1 MTTLPFNDPNG
12 RIFYACQAVL
22 TTKRNTAAES
32 DATDGVFLNGVQSIG
47 INGDMPS
54 QSLLDIGRAQR
65 QFHYYGQQ
73 NFEITIERRIDK
85 DSDFFYFVDPS
96 DYIDYEKSHLLYKN
110 NLHDKGFA
118 DSDGKSLRNY
128 DITILYAP
136 DKYSYVGAGN
146 DFTDEDYEDTNSD
159 GNISSE
165 EKDAQDPDRNKVIS
179 VTYKSCLLSNIEYNI
194 GVDGV
199 TESITL
205 FTKQFRFN
213 KDLSTLSAYG
223 IDGDLPQAGE
233 VLKRQHLDVLK
244 QPVDRKSRLPQ
255 EVISM
260 FELGNAESVYDG
272 DDGTIRPLK
281 ILGINNISL
290 SLSIDYSQIPDI
302 GFWRG
307 SEESKEYEQNLFSY
321 MNLPLQVS
329 CSFTGV
335 ARRALEYGDFVF
347 NGSPDNPAN
356 PTFVRNTDVPFGA
369 SGVMDST
376 TGLSYGGGP
385 YRDGLDPNNPNPARY
400 GSSKPPSDVY
410 NKTDRP
416 IRLVFTTFDPDANEN
431 RYHVIDLGN
440 NNYVTSIANTGGDTG
455 GGNVETTITYQND
468 HSDMVLVKDTQVRD
482 LINAKPF

>member
-1 MTTLPFNDPNG
+1 MSLPFSDPNG

-54 QSLLDIGRAQR
+54 QSLLDIGRTQR

-96 DYIDYEKSHLLYKN
+96 DYTAGAVGYKTSHALYKD

-118 DSDGKSLRNY
+118 DDGGKSLRNY

-136 DKYSYVGAGN
+136 DKFSYIGAEN
-146 DFTDEDYEDTNSD
+146 DATP
-159 GNISSE
+159 SSP
-165 EKDAQDPDRNKVIS
+165 DPDKNKIIS
-179 VTYKSCLLSNIEYNI
+179 VTYKSCLLSNVEYTI

-199 TESITL
+199 TESVTL

-223 IDGDLPQAGE
+223 IDSDLPQAGE
-233 VLKRQHLDVLK
+233 VLKRQHLDILK

-260 FELGNAESVYDG
+260 FEIGDAESVYDG
-272 DDGTIRPLK
+272 DDGAKRPLK
-281 ILGINNISL
+281 IFGINNINL
-290 SLSIDYSQIPDI
+290 SLSIDYSQIPDV

-307 SEESKEYEQNLFSY
+307 SEKDKEYEQNLFSY

-335 ARRALEYGDFVF
+335 ARRALEYGDFIWTDTADDV
-347 NGSPDNPAN
+347 
-356 PTFVRNTDVPFGA
+356 FVRNTDVIFAA
-369 SGVMDST
+369 SGVMDPT

-385 YRDGLDPNNPNPARY
+385 YRDGLDPSNPDPPRY
-400 GSSKPPSDVY
+400 GSPKPPSDVY
-410 NKTDRP
+410 NRTDRP
-416 IRLVFTTFDPDANEN
+416 IRLVFATFDPAANAN
-431 RYHVIDLGN
+431 KYHVIDLGN
-440 NNYVTSIANTGGDTG
+440 NNYVTSIATTGGDTG

-482 LINAKPF
+482 LINEKPF

>member
-22 TTKRNTAAES
+22 TTKRNIAGES
-32 DATDGVFLNGVQSIG
+32 DATDAVYLNGVQSIG

-54 QSLLDIGRAQR
+54 QSLLDIGKIQK

-73 NFEITIERRIDK
+73 NFEITIERKIDK

-96 DYIDYEKSHLLYKN
+96 DYTNYQKSHILYKD

-136 DKYSYVGAGN
+136 DKYRYIGFEN
-146 DFTDEDYEDTNSD
+146 DITPSSSD
-159 GNISSE
+159 SD
-165 EKDAQDPDRNKVIS
+165 KDKIIS
-179 VTYKSCLLSNIEYNI
+179 VTYKGCLLSNIEYNI
-194 GVDGV
+194 GVDGI
-199 TESITL
+199 TESVTL

-223 IDGDLPQAGE
+223 INDDLPQAGE
-233 VLKRQHLDVLK
+233 VLKRHNLDILK

-255 EVISM
+255 EVFSM
-260 FELGNAESVYDG
+260 FEVGNSEGSYLG
-272 DDGTIRPLK
+272 DDGVIRSLK
-281 ILGINNISL
+281 IFGINSINI
-290 SLSIDYSQIPDI
+290 SLSIDYSRIPDV

-307 SEESKEYEQNLFSY
+307 SEKDKEYEQNLFSY

-335 ARRALEYGDFVF
+335 ARRALEYGDFIWTDSADDV
-347 NGSPDNPAN
+347 
-356 PTFVRNTDVPFGA
+356 FVRNVDTTFGA
-369 SGVMDST
+369 SGVMDKG

-385 YRDGLDPNNPNPARY
+385 YRDGLDPSHPSPPRY
-400 GSSKPPSDVY
+400 GSPKPPSDVY

-416 IRLVFTTFDPDANEN
+416 IRLVFATFDPDANAN
-431 RYHVIDLGN
+431 KYHIIDLGN
-440 NNYVTSIANTGGDTG
+440 NNYITSIATTGGDTG

-482 LINAKPF
+482 LINEKPF

>member
-1 MTTLPFNDPNG
+1 MTTLPFGDANN

-22 TTKRNTAAES
+22 TTKRNSAAES

-96 DYIDYEKSHLLYKN
+96 DYTSGAAGYKTSHLLYKN

-118 DSDGKSLRNY
+118 DDTGKSLRNY

-136 DKYSYVGAGN
+136 DKFRYIGSGN
-146 DFTDEDYEDTNSD
+146 DDPASSD
-159 GNISSE
+159 LDGDGDIDS
-165 EKDAQDPDRNKVIS
+165 DDLDPDRDKIIS
-179 VTYKSCLLSNIEYNI
+179 VTYKSCLLSSVEYTI

-199 TESITL
+199 TESVTL

-223 IDGDLPQAGE
+223 IDADLPQTGE
-233 VLKRQHLDVLK
+233 VLKRQHLDILK

-260 FELGNAESVYDG
+260 FEVGNADSVYDG
-272 DDGTIRPLK
+272 DDGTLRPLK
-281 ILGINNISL
+281 IYGLSSISL

-307 SEESKEYEQNLFSY
+307 SEKDKEYEQNLFSY

-335 ARRALEYGDFVF
+335 ARRALEYGDFVWTE
-347 NGSPDNPAN
+347 SDDDV
-356 PTFVRNTDVPFGA
+356 FVRNTDVPFGA
-369 SGVMDST
+369 SGVMDTS

-385 YRDGLDPNNPNPARY
+385 YRDGLDPSHPNPPKY
-400 GSSKPPSDVY
+400 GSPKPPSDVY

-416 IRLVFTTFDPDANEN
+416 IRLVFATFDPAANAN
-431 RYHVIDLGN
+431 KFHVIDLGN
-440 NNYVTSIANTGGDTG
+440 NNYVASIATTGGDTG

-482 LINAKPF
+482 LINEKPF

>member
-1 MTTLPFNDPNG
+1 MSLPFSDPNG

-54 QSLLDIGRAQR
+54 QSLLDIGRTQR

-96 DYIDYEKSHLLYKN
+96 DYTAGAVGYKTSHALYKD

-118 DSDGKSLRNY
+118 DDGGKSLRNY

-136 DKYSYVGAGN
+136 DKFSYIGAEN
-146 DFTDEDYEDTNSD
+146 DATP
-159 GNISSE
+159 SSPN
-165 EKDAQDPDRNKVIS
+165 PDKNKIIS
-179 VTYKSCLLSNIEYNI
+179 VTYKSCLLSNVEYTI

-199 TESITL
+199 TESVTL

-223 IDGDLPQAGE
+223 IDSDLPQAGE
-233 VLKRQHLDVLK
+233 VLKRQHLDILK

-260 FELGNAESVYDG
+260 FEIGDAESVYDG
-272 DDGTIRPLK
+272 DDGAKRPLK
-281 ILGINNISL
+281 IFGINNINL
-290 SLSIDYSQIPDI
+290 SLSIDYSQIPDV

-307 SEESKEYEQNLFSY
+307 SEKDKEYEQNLFSY

-335 ARRALEYGDFVF
+335 ARRALEYGDFIWTDTADDV
-347 NGSPDNPAN
+347 
-356 PTFVRNTDVPFGA
+356 FVRNTDVIFAA
-369 SGVMDST
+369 SGVMDPT

-385 YRDGLDPNNPNPARY
+385 YRDGLDPSNPDPPRY
-400 GSSKPPSDVY
+400 GSPKPPSDVY
-410 NKTDRP
+410 NRTDRP
-416 IRLVFTTFDPDANEN
+416 IRLVFATFDPAANAN
-431 RYHVIDLGN
+431 KYHVIDLGN
-440 NNYVTSIANTGGDTG
+440 NNYVTSIATTGGDTG

-482 LINAKPF
+482 LINEKPF

>member
-1 MTTLPFNDPNG
+1 MSLPFSDPNG

-22 TTKRNTAAES
+22 TTKRNAAAES

-96 DYIDYEKSHLLYKN
+96 DYTDYEKSHLLYKN

-118 DSDGKSLRNY
+118 DNDGKSLRNY

-136 DKYSYVGAGN
+136 DKFSYIGSGN
-146 DFTDEDYEDTNSD
+146 DEDADGDGDVDGDDTASQDED
-159 GNISSE
+159 
-165 EKDAQDPDRNKVIS
+165 ANKVIS
-179 VTYKSCLLSNIEYNI
+179 VTYKSCLLSSIEYNI

-199 TESITL
+199 TESVTL
-205 FTKQFRFN
+205 FTKQLRFN
-213 KDLSTLSAYG
+213 KDLATLSAYG
-223 IDGDLPQAGE
+223 IDANLPQTGE
-233 VLKRQHLDVLK
+233 VLKRQHLDILK

-260 FELGNAESVYDG
+260 FEVGNAESVYDG

-290 SLSIDYSQIPDI
+290 SLSIDYSQIPDV

-307 SEESKEYEQNLFSY
+307 SEENKEYEQNLFSY

-335 ARRALEYGDFVF
+335 ARRAMEYGEFVF
-347 NGSPDNPAN
+347 NGSPHNPDNV
-356 PTFVRNTDVPFGA
+356 TFLRNTDTNFGA
-369 SGVMDST
+369 SGVMDRT
-376 TGLSYGGGP
+376 TGLSIGGGP
-385 YRDGLDPNNPNPARY
+385 YAQGIDTNNL
-400 GSSKPPSDVY
+400 GVPPGNNSVY
-410 NKTDRP
+410 KKADRP
-416 IRLVFTTFDPDANEN
+416 IRLVFEKFPNAPVSQ
-431 RYHVIDLGN
+431 YHVIDLGN
-440 NNYVTSIANTGGDTG
+440 KNYLTSISTSGGDAG
-455 GGNVETTITYQND
+455 GGNVETTITYQNN
-468 HSDMVLVKDTQVRD
+468 HSDIVLVRDTNVRN
-482 LINAKPF
+482 LINTSTL

>member
-22 TTKRNTAAES
+22 TTKRNVSGES

-96 DYIDYEKSHLLYKN
+96 DYTAGATGYKTSHALYKN

-118 DSDGKSLRNY
+118 DNDGKSLRNY

-136 DKYSYVGAGN
+136 DKYRYIGSEN
-146 DFTDEDYEDTNSD
+146 DVTPSSSD
-159 GNISSE
+159 SD
-165 EKDAQDPDRNKVIS
+165 KDKIIS
-179 VTYKSCLLSNIEYNI
+179 VTYKSCLLSSVEYNI
-194 GVDGV
+194 GVDGI
-199 TESITL
+199 TESVTL

-223 IDGDLPQAGE
+223 INDDLPQVGE
-233 VLKRQHLDVLK
+233 VLKRSHLDILK

-260 FELGNAESVYDG
+260 FELGNTESVYDG
-272 DDGTIRPLK
+272 DDGAKRPLK
-281 ILGINNISL
+281 IYGINNISL
-290 SLSIDYSQIPDI
+290 SLSIDYSQIPDV

-307 SEESKEYEQNLFSY
+307 SEKDKEYEQNLFSY

-329 CSFTGV
+329 CSFTGI
-335 ARRALEYGDFVF
+335 ARRALEYGDFIFTIDGTDDV
-347 NGSPDNPAN
+347 
-356 PTFVRNTDVPFGA
+356 FVRNTDVTFGA
-369 SGVMDST
+369 SGVMDPS
-376 TGLSYGGGP
+376 TGLSFGGGP
-385 YRDGLDPNNPNPARY
+385 YRDGLDPNNPDPPKY
-400 GSSKPPSDVY
+400 GSPKPPSDIY

-416 IRLVFTTFDPDANEN
+416 IRLVFATFDSAANAN
-431 RYHVIDLGN
+431 KYHIIDLGN
-440 NNYVTSIANTGGDTG
+440 NNYVTSIATTGGDTG

-482 LINAKPF
+482 LINEKPF

>member
-1 MTTLPFNDPNG
+1 MSLPFSDPNG

-96 DYIDYEKSHLLYKN
+96 DYTAGAVGYKTSHALYKD

-118 DSDGKSLRNY
+118 DDAGKSLRNY

-136 DKYSYVGAGN
+136 DKFSHIGSEN
-146 DFTDEDYEDTNSD
+146 DVTPSSSD
-159 GNISSE
+159 AD
-165 EKDAQDPDRNKVIS
+165 KDKIIS
-179 VTYKSCLLSNIEYNI
+179 VTYKSCLLSSIEYNI

-199 TESITL
+199 TESVTL

-223 IDGDLPQAGE
+223 IDTDLPQTGE
-233 VLKRQHLDVLK
+233 VLKRQHLDILK

-260 FELGNAESVYDG
+260 FEVGNAESVYDG

-281 ILGINNISL
+281 IFGINNINL
-290 SLSIDYSQIPDI
+290 SLSIDYSQIPDV

-307 SEESKEYEQNLFSY
+307 SEKDKEYEQNLFSY

-335 ARRALEYGDFVF
+335 ARRALEYGDFIWTDTADDV
-347 NGSPDNPAN
+347 
-356 PTFVRNTDVPFGA
+356 FVRNTDVIFAA
-369 SGVMDST
+369 SGVMDPT

-385 YRDGLDPNNPNPARY
+385 YRDGLDPSNPDPPRY
-400 GSSKPPSDVY
+400 GSPKPPSDVY
-410 NKTDRP
+410 NRTDRP
-416 IRLVFTTFDPDANEN
+416 IRLVFATFDPAANAN
-431 RYHVIDLGN
+431 KYHVIDLGN
-440 NNYVTSIANTGGDTG
+440 NNYVTSIATTGGDTG

-482 LINAKPF
+482 LINEKPF

>member
-1 MTTLPFNDPNG
+1 MSLPFSDPNS

-22 TTKRNTAAES
+22 TTKRNAAAES

-96 DYIDYEKSHLLYKN
+96 DYTAGAAGYKTSHILYKD

-118 DSDGKSLRNY
+118 DDTGKSLRNY

-136 DKYSYVGAGN
+136 DKFSYIGAEN
-146 DFTDEDYEDTNSD
+146 DATP
-159 GNISSE
+159 SSS
-165 EKDAQDPDRNKVIS
+165 DPDKNKIIS

-194 GVDGV
+194 GVDGI
-199 TESITL
+199 TESVTL

-223 IDGDLPQAGE
+223 IDNDLPQTGE
-233 VLKRQHLDVLK
+233 VLKRQHLDILK

-260 FELGNAESVYDG
+260 FEVGDAESVYDG

-281 ILGINNISL
+281 IFGINNISL

-307 SEESKEYEQNLFSY
+307 SEIGKEYEQNLFSY

-335 ARRALEYGDFVF
+335 ARRALEYGDFIWT
-347 NGSPDNPAN
+347 NSAN
-356 PTFVRNTDVPFGA
+356 DVFVRNTDVPFGA
-369 SGVMDST
+369 SGVMDSS

-385 YRDGLDPNNPNPARY
+385 YRDGLDPNHPNPPKY
-400 GSSKPPSDVY
+400 GSPKPPSDVY
-410 NKTDRP
+410 NRTDRP
-416 IRLVFTTFDPDANEN
+416 IRLVFATFDPAANAN
-431 RYHVIDLGN
+431 KYHIIDLGN
-440 NNYVTSIANTGGDTG
+440 NNYVTSISTTGGDTG

-468 HSDMVLVKDTQVRD
+468 HSDMVLVRDTQVRD

>member
-1 MTTLPFNDPNG
+1 MSLPFSDPNS

-22 TTKRNTAAES
+22 TTKRNAAAES

-54 QSLLDIGRAQR
+54 QSLLDIGREQR
-65 QFHYYGQQ
+65 QFHYYCQQ

-96 DYIDYEKSHLLYKN
+96 DYTAGAAGYKTSHILYKD

-118 DSDGKSLRNY
+118 DDTGKSLRNY

-136 DKYSYVGAGN
+136 DKFSYIGAEN
-146 DFTDEDYEDTNSD
+146 DATP
-159 GNISSE
+159 SSS
-165 EKDAQDPDRNKVIS
+165 DPDKNKIIS

-194 GVDGV
+194 GVDGI
-199 TESITL
+199 TESVTL

-223 IDGDLPQAGE
+223 IDNDLPQTGE
-233 VLKRQHLDVLK
+233 VLKRQHLDILK

-260 FELGNAESVYDG
+260 FEVGDAESVYDG

-281 ILGINNISL
+281 IFGINNISL

-307 SEESKEYEQNLFSY
+307 SEIGKEYEQNLFSY

-335 ARRALEYGDFVF
+335 ARRALEYGDFIWT
-347 NGSPDNPAN
+347 NSAN
-356 PTFVRNTDVPFGA
+356 DVFVRNTDVPFGA
-369 SGVMDST
+369 SGVMDSS

-385 YRDGLDPNNPNPARY
+385 YRDGLDPNHPNPPKY
-400 GSSKPPSDVY
+400 GSPKPPSDVY
-410 NKTDRP
+410 NRTDRP
-416 IRLVFTTFDPDANEN
+416 IRLVFATFDPAANAN
-431 RYHVIDLGN
+431 KYHIIDLGN
-440 NNYVTSIANTGGDTG
+440 NNYVSSISTTGGDVG
-455 GGNVETTITYQND
+455 G
-468 HSDMVLVKDTQVRD
+468 
-482 LINAKPF
+482 

>member
-1 MTTLPFNDPNG
+1 MSLPFSDPNS

-22 TTKRNTAAES
+22 TTKRNAAAES

-96 DYIDYEKSHLLYKN
+96 DYTAGAAGYKTSHILYKD

-118 DSDGKSLRNY
+118 DDTGKSLRNY

-136 DKYSYVGAGN
+136 DKFSYIGAEN
-146 DFTDEDYEDTNSD
+146 DATP
-159 GNISSE
+159 SSS
-165 EKDAQDPDRNKVIS
+165 DPDKNKIIS

-194 GVDGV
+194 GVDGI
-199 TESITL
+199 TESVTL

-223 IDGDLPQAGE
+223 IDNDLPQTGE
-233 VLKRQHLDVLK
+233 VLKRQHLDILK

-260 FELGNAESVYDG
+260 FEVGDAESVYDG

-281 ILGINNISL
+281 IFGINNISL

-307 SEESKEYEQNLFSY
+307 SEIGKEYEQNLFSY

-335 ARRALEYGDFVF
+335 ARRALEYGDFIWT
-347 NGSPDNPAN
+347 NSAN
-356 PTFVRNTDVPFGA
+356 DVFVRNTDVPFGA
-369 SGVMDST
+369 SGVMDSS

-385 YRDGLDPNNPNPARY
+385 YRDGLDPNHPNPPKY
-400 GSSKPPSDVY
+400 GSPKPPSDVY
-410 NKTDRP
+410 NRTDRP
-416 IRLVFTTFDPDANEN
+416 IRLVFATFDPAANAN
-431 RYHVIDLGN
+431 KYHIIDLGN
-440 NNYVTSIANTGGDTG
+440 NNYVSSISTTGGDVG

-468 HSDMVLVKDTQVRD
+468 HSDMVLVRDTQVRD

>member
-1 MTTLPFNDPNG
+1 MSLPFSDPNS

-96 DYIDYEKSHLLYKN
+96 DYTAGAAGYKTSHILYKD

-118 DSDGKSLRNY
+118 DDAGKSLRNY

-136 DKYSYVGAGN
+136 DKFSYIGAEN
-146 DFTDEDYEDTNSD
+146 DATP
-159 GNISSE
+159 SSS
-165 EKDAQDPDRNKVIS
+165 DPDKNKIIS
-179 VTYKSCLLSNIEYNI
+179 VTYKSCLLSSIEYNI
-194 GVDGV
+194 GVDGI
-199 TESITL
+199 TESVTL

-223 IDGDLPQAGE
+223 IDADLPQTGE
-233 VLKRQHLDVLK
+233 VLKRQHLDILK

-260 FELGNAESVYDG
+260 FEVGDAESVYDG
-272 DDGTIRPLK
+272 DDGSVRPLK
-281 ILGINNISL
+281 IFGINNISL

-307 SEESKEYEQNLFSY
+307 SEKDKEYEQNLFSY

-335 ARRALEYGDFVF
+335 ARRALEYGDFIWTNSADDV
-347 NGSPDNPAN
+347 
-356 PTFVRNTDVPFGA
+356 FVRNTDVPFGA
-369 SGVMDST
+369 SGVMDSS

-385 YRDGLDPNNPNPARY
+385 YRDGLDPNHPNPPKY
-400 GSSKPPSDVY
+400 GSPKPPSDVY
-410 NKTDRP
+410 NRTDRP
-416 IRLVFTTFDPDANEN
+416 IRLVFATFDPAANAN
-431 RYHVIDLGN
+431 KYHIIDLGN
-440 NNYVTSIANTGGDTG
+440 NNYVNSISTTGGDTG

-468 HSDMVLVKDTQVRD
+468 HSDMVLVKDTQVRN
-482 LINAKPF
+482 LINEKPF

>member
-1 MTTLPFNDPNG
+1 MSLPFSDPNS

-22 TTKRNTAAES
+22 TTKRNAAAES

-96 DYIDYEKSHLLYKN
+96 DYTAGAAGYKTSHILYKD

-118 DSDGKSLRNY
+118 DDTGKSLRNY

-136 DKYSYVGAGN
+136 DKFSYIGAEN
-146 DFTDEDYEDTNSD
+146 DATP
-159 GNISSE
+159 SSS
-165 EKDAQDPDRNKVIS
+165 DPDKNKIIS

-194 GVDGV
+194 GVDGI
-199 TESITL
+199 TESVTL

-223 IDGDLPQAGE
+223 IDNDLPQTGE
-233 VLKRQHLDVLK
+233 VLKRQHLDILK

-260 FELGNAESVYDG
+260 FEVGDAESVYDG

-281 ILGINNISL
+281 IFGINNISL

-307 SEESKEYEQNLFSY
+307 SEIGKEYEQNLFSY

-335 ARRALEYGDFVF
+335 ARRALEYGDFIWT
-347 NGSPDNPAN
+347 NSAN
-356 PTFVRNTDVPFGA
+356 DVFVRNTDVPFGA
-369 SGVMDST
+369 SGVMDSS

-385 YRDGLDPNNPNPARY
+385 YRDGLDPNHPNPPKY
-400 GSSKPPSDVY
+400 GSPKPPSDVY
-410 NKTDRP
+410 NRTDRP
-416 IRLVFTTFDPDANEN
+416 IRLVFATFAPGANAN
-431 RYHVIDLGN
+431 KYHIIDLGN
-440 NNYVTSIANTGGDTG
+440 NNYVTSISTTGGDTG
-455 GGNVETTITYQND
+455 GGNVEKTITYQND
-468 HSDMVLVKDTQVRD
+468 HSDMVLVRDTQVRD

>member
-1 MTTLPFNDPNG
+1 MSLPFSDPNS

-22 TTKRNTAAES
+22 TTKRNAAAES

-96 DYIDYEKSHLLYKN
+96 DYTAGAAGYKTSHILYKD

-118 DSDGKSLRNY
+118 DDTGKSLRNY

-136 DKYSYVGAGN
+136 DKFSYIGAEN
-146 DFTDEDYEDTNSD
+146 DATP
-159 GNISSE
+159 SSS
-165 EKDAQDPDRNKVIS
+165 DPDKNKIIS

-194 GVDGV
+194 GVDGI
-199 TESITL
+199 TESVTL

-223 IDGDLPQAGE
+223 IDNDLPQTGE
-233 VLKRQHLDVLK
+233 VLKRQHLDILK

-260 FELGNAESVYDG
+260 FEVGDAESVYDG

-281 ILGINNISL
+281 IFGINNISL

-307 SEESKEYEQNLFSY
+307 SEIGKEYEQNLFSY

-335 ARRALEYGDFVF
+335 ARRALEYGDFIWTNSADDV
-347 NGSPDNPAN
+347 
-356 PTFVRNTDVPFGA
+356 FVRNTDVPFGA
-369 SGVMDST
+369 SGVMDSS

-385 YRDGLDPNNPNPARY
+385 YRDGLDPNHPNPPKY
-400 GSSKPPSDVY
+400 GSPKPPSDVY
-410 NKTDRP
+410 NRTDRP
-416 IRLVFTTFDPDANEN
+416 IRLVFATFDPGANAN
-431 RYHVIDLGN
+431 KYHIIDLGN
-440 NNYVTSIANTGGDTG
+440 NNYVTSISTTGGDTG

-468 HSDMVLVKDTQVRD
+468 HSDMVLVRDTQVRD

>member
-1 MTTLPFNDPNG
+1 MSLPFSDPNS

-96 DYIDYEKSHLLYKN
+96 DYTAGAVGYKTSHALYKD

-118 DSDGKSLRNY
+118 DDGGKSLRNY

-136 DKYSYVGAGN
+136 DKFSYIGAEN
-146 DFTDEDYEDTNSD
+146 DATP
-159 GNISSE
+159 SSP
-165 EKDAQDPDRNKVIS
+165 DPDKNKIIS
-179 VTYKSCLLSNIEYNI
+179 VTYKSCLLSNVEYTI

-199 TESITL
+199 TESVTL

-223 IDGDLPQAGE
+223 IDSDLPQAGE
-233 VLKRQHLDVLK
+233 VLKRQHLDILK

-260 FELGNAESVYDG
+260 FEIGDAESVYDG
-272 DDGTIRPLK
+272 DDGAKRPLK
-281 ILGINNISL
+281 IFGINNINL
-290 SLSIDYSQIPDI
+290 SLSIDYSQIPDV

-307 SEESKEYEQNLFSY
+307 SEKDKEYEQNLFSY

-335 ARRALEYGDFVF
+335 ARRALEYGDFIWT
-347 NGSPDNPAN
+347 DTAN
-356 PTFVRNTDVPFGA
+356 DVFVRNTDVIFAA
-369 SGVMDST
+369 SGVMDPT

-385 YRDGLDPNNPNPARY
+385 YRDGLDPSNPDPPRY
-400 GSSKPPSDVY
+400 GSPKPPSDVY
-410 NKTDRP
+410 NRTDRP
-416 IRLVFTTFDPDANEN
+416 IRLVFATFDPAANAN
-431 RYHVIDLGN
+431 KYHVIDLGN
-440 NNYVTSIANTGGDTG
+440 NNYVTSIATTGGDTG

-482 LINAKPF
+482 LINEKPF

>member
-1 MTTLPFNDPNG
+1 MSG
-12 RIFYACQAVL
+12 
-22 TTKRNTAAES
+22 ES
-32 DATDGVFLNGVQSIG
+32 PATDGVFLNGVQSIG

-96 DYIDYEKSHLLYKN
+96 DYTAGAAGYKSSHVLYKN

-136 DKYSYVGAGN
+136 DKYRYIGSEN
-146 DFTDEDYEDTNSD
+146 DVTPSSSD
-159 GNISSE
+159 SD
-165 EKDAQDPDRNKVIS
+165 KDKIIS
-179 VTYKSCLLSNIEYNI
+179 VTYKSCLLSSVEYNI
-194 GVDGV
+194 GVDGI
-199 TESITL
+199 TESVTL

-213 KDLSTLSAYG
+213 KDLSTLSDYG
-223 IDGDLPQAGE
+223 INNDLPQVGE
-233 VLKRQHLDVLK
+233 VLKRSHLDILK

-260 FELGNAESVYDG
+260 FELGDTESVYDG
-272 DDGTIRPLK
+272 DDGAKRPLK
-281 ILGINNISL
+281 IYGINNINL
-290 SLSIDYSQIPDI
+290 SLSIDYSQIPDV

-307 SEESKEYEQNLFSY
+307 SEKDKEYEQNLFSY

-335 ARRALEYGDFVF
+335 ARRALEYGDFIWTDTADDV
-347 NGSPDNPAN
+347 
-356 PTFVRNTDVPFGA
+356 FVRNTDVPFAA
-369 SGVMDST
+369 SGVMDKT

-385 YRDGLDPNNPNPARY
+385 YRDGLDPNNPDPPKY
-400 GSSKPPSDVY
+400 GSPKPPSDVY

-416 IRLVFTTFDPDANEN
+416 IRLVFATFDSAANAN
-431 RYHVIDLGN
+431 KYHIIDLGN
-440 NNYVTSIANTGGDTG
+440 NNYVTSIATTGGDTG

-482 LINAKPF
+482 LINEKPF

>member
-1 MTTLPFNDPNG
+1 MTTLPFSDPNG

-22 TTKRNTAAES
+22 TAKRNVAGES
-32 DATDGVFLNGVQSIG
+32 DSTDGVFLNGVQSIG

-96 DYIDYEKSHLLYKN
+96 DYTAGAAGYKTSHALYKD

-118 DSDGKSLRNY
+118 DDGGKSLRNY

-136 DKYSYVGAGN
+136 DKFSYIGAEN
-146 DFTDEDYEDTNSD
+146 DATP
-159 GNISSE
+159 SSS
-165 EKDAQDPDRNKVIS
+165 DPDKNKIIS
-179 VTYKSCLLSNIEYNI
+179 VTYKSCLLSNIEYTI

-199 TESITL
+199 TESVTL

-223 IDGDLPQAGE
+223 IDSNLPQAGE
-233 VLKRQHLDVLK
+233 VLKRQHLDILK
-244 QPVDRKSRLPQ
+244 QPIDRKSRLPQ

-260 FELGNAESVYDG
+260 FEVGNAESVYDG

-281 ILGINNISL
+281 IYGLNSISL
-290 SLSIDYSQIPDI
+290 SLSIDYSQIPDV

-307 SEESKEYEQNLFSY
+307 SEKDKEYEQNLFSY
-321 MNLPLQVS
+321 MNLPLQVT

-335 ARRALEYGDFVF
+335 ARRALEYGDFIWTDSADDV
-347 NGSPDNPAN
+347 
-356 PTFVRNTDVPFGA
+356 FVRNTDVIFGA
-369 SGVMDST
+369 SGVMDPT

-385 YRDGLDPNNPNPARY
+385 Y
-400 GSSKPPSDVY
+400 
-410 NKTDRP
+410 
-416 IRLVFTTFDPDANEN
+416 N
-431 RYHVIDLGN
+431 R
-440 NNYVTSIANTGGDTG
+440 SW
-455 GGNVETTITYQND
+455 Q
-468 HSDMVLVKDTQVRD
+468 Q
-482 LINAKPF
+482 

>member
-1 MTTLPFNDPNG
+1 MTTLPFGDANN

-22 TTKRNTAAES
+22 TTKRNSAAES

-96 DYIDYEKSHLLYKN
+96 DYASGAGGYKTSHLLYKN

-118 DSDGKSLRNY
+118 DDTGKSLRNY

-136 DKYSYVGAGN
+136 DKFRYIGSGN
-146 DFTDEDYEDTNSD
+146 DDPASSD
-159 GNISSE
+159 LDGDGDIDS
-165 EKDAQDPDRNKVIS
+165 DDLDPDRDKIIS
-179 VTYKSCLLSNIEYNI
+179 VTYKSCLLSSVEYTI

-199 TESITL
+199 TESVTL

-223 IDGDLPQAGE
+223 IDADLPQTGE
-233 VLKRQHLDVLK
+233 VLKRQHLDILK

-260 FELGNAESVYDG
+260 FEVGNADSVYDG
-272 DDGTIRPLK
+272 DDGTLRPLK
-281 ILGINNISL
+281 IYGLSSISL

-307 SEESKEYEQNLFSY
+307 SEKDKEYEQNLFSY

-335 ARRALEYGDFVF
+335 ARRALEYGDFVWTE
-347 NGSPDNPAN
+347 SDDDV
-356 PTFVRNTDVPFGA
+356 FVRNTDVPFGA
-369 SGVMDST
+369 SGVMDTS

-385 YRDGLDPNNPNPARY
+385 YRDGLDPSHPNPPKY
-400 GSSKPPSDVY
+400 GSPKPPSDVY

-416 IRLVFTTFDPDANEN
+416 IRLVFATFDPAANAN
-431 RYHVIDLGN
+431 KFHVIDLGN
-440 NNYVTSIANTGGDTG
+440 NNYVASIATTGGDTG

-482 LINAKPF
+482 LINEKPF

>member
-22 TTKRNTAAES
+22 TTKRNMSGES
-32 DATDGVFLNGVQSIG
+32 PATDGVFLNGVQSIG

-96 DYIDYEKSHLLYKN
+96 DYTAGAAGYKSSHVLYKN

-136 DKYSYVGAGN
+136 DKYRYIGSEN
-146 DFTDEDYEDTNSD
+146 DVTPSSSD
-159 GNISSE
+159 SD
-165 EKDAQDPDRNKVIS
+165 KDKIIS
-179 VTYKSCLLSNIEYNI
+179 VTYKSCLLSSVEYNI
-194 GVDGV
+194 GVDGI
-199 TESITL
+199 TESVTL

-213 KDLSTLSAYG
+213 KDLSTLSDYG
-223 IDGDLPQAGE
+223 INNDLPQVGE
-233 VLKRQHLDVLK
+233 VLKRSHLDILK

-260 FELGNAESVYDG
+260 FELGDTESVYDG
-272 DDGTIRPLK
+272 DDGAKRPLK
-281 ILGINNISL
+281 IYGINNINL
-290 SLSIDYSQIPDI
+290 SLSIDYSQIPDV

-307 SEESKEYEQNLFSY
+307 SEKDKEYEQNLFSY

-335 ARRALEYGDFVF
+335 ARRALEYGDFIWTDTADDV
-347 NGSPDNPAN
+347 
-356 PTFVRNTDVPFGA
+356 FVRNTDVPFAA
-369 SGVMDST
+369 SGVMDKT

-385 YRDGLDPNNPNPARY
+385 YRDGLDPNNPDPPKY
-400 GSSKPPSDVY
+400 GSPKPPSDVY

-416 IRLVFTTFDPDANEN
+416 IRLVFATFDSAANAN
-431 RYHVIDLGN
+431 KYHIIDLGN
-440 NNYVTSIANTGGDTG
+440 NNYVTSIATTGGDTG

-482 LINAKPF
+482 LINEKPF

>member
-1 MTTLPFNDPNG
+1 
-12 RIFYACQAVL
+12 
-22 TTKRNTAAES
+22 
-32 DATDGVFLNGVQSIG
+32 
-47 INGDMPS
+47 MPS

-96 DYIDYEKSHLLYKN
+96 DYSDYEKSNLLYKN

-118 DSDGKSLRNY
+118 DDENKSLRNY

-136 DKYSYVGAGN
+136 DKFSYIGSGN
-146 DFTDEDYEDTNSD
+146 DEDADGDGDVDGDDTALQ
-159 GNISSE
+159 
-165 EKDAQDPDRNKVIS
+165 DADANKVIS

-194 GVDGV
+194 GVDGI
-199 TESITL
+199 TESVTL

-223 IDGDLPQAGE
+223 IDNDLPQTGE
-233 VLKRQHLDVLK
+233 VLKRQHLDILK

-260 FELGNAESVYDG
+260 FEVGDAESVYDG

-281 ILGINNISL
+281 IFGINNISL

-307 SEESKEYEQNLFSY
+307 SEIGKEYEQNLFSY

-335 ARRALEYGDFVF
+335 ARRALEYGDFIWTNSADDV
-347 NGSPDNPAN
+347 
-356 PTFVRNTDVPFGA
+356 FVRNTDVPFGA
-369 SGVMDST
+369 SGVMDSS

-385 YRDGLDPNNPNPARY
+385 YRDGLDPNHPNPPKY
-400 GSSKPPSDVY
+400 GSPKPPSDVY
-410 NKTDRP
+410 NRTDRP
-416 IRLVFTTFDPDANEN
+416 IRLVFATFDPGANAN
-431 RYHVIDLGN
+431 KYHIIDLGN
-440 NNYVTSIANTGGDTG
+440 NNYVTSISTTGGDTG

-468 HSDMVLVKDTQVRD
+468 HSDMVLVRDTQVRD

>member
-1 MTTLPFNDPNG
+1 MSLPFSDPNS

-22 TTKRNTAAES
+22 TTKRNAAAES

-96 DYIDYEKSHLLYKN
+96 DYTAGAAGYKTSHILYKD

-118 DSDGKSLRNY
+118 DDTGKSLRNY

-136 DKYSYVGAGN
+136 DKFSYIGAEN
-146 DFTDEDYEDTNSD
+146 DATP
-159 GNISSE
+159 SSS
-165 EKDAQDPDRNKVIS
+165 DPDKNKIIS

-194 GVDGV
+194 GVDGI
-199 TESITL
+199 TESVTL

-223 IDGDLPQAGE
+223 IDNDLPQTGE
-233 VLKRQHLDVLK
+233 VLKRQHLDILK

-260 FELGNAESVYDG
+260 FEVGDAESVYDG

-281 ILGINNISL
+281 IFGINNISL

-307 SEESKEYEQNLFSY
+307 SEIGKEYEQNLFSY

-335 ARRALEYGDFVF
+335 ARRALEYGDFIWT
-347 NGSPDNPAN
+347 NSAN
-356 PTFVRNTDVPFGA
+356 DVFVRNTDVPFGA
-369 SGVMDST
+369 SGVMDSS

-385 YRDGLDPNNPNPARY
+385 YRDGLDPNHPNPPKY
-400 GSSKPPSDVY
+400 GSPKPPSDVY
-410 NKTDRP
+410 NRTDRP
-416 IRLVFTTFDPDANEN
+416 IRLVFATFDPGANAN
-431 RYHVIDLGN
+431 KYHIIDLGN
-440 NNYVTSIANTGGDTG
+440 NNYVTSISTTGGDTG

-468 HSDMVLVKDTQVRD
+468 HSDMVLVRDTQVRD

>member
-1 MTTLPFNDPNG
+1 MTTLPFSDPNG

-22 TTKRNTAAES
+22 TTKRNAAAES

-96 DYIDYEKSHLLYKN
+96 DYTDYEKSHLLYKN

-118 DSDGKSLRNY
+118 DNDGKSLRNY

-136 DKYSYVGAGN
+136 DKFSYIGSGN
-146 DFTDEDYEDTNSD
+146 DEDADGDGDVDGDDTASQ
-159 GNISSE
+159 
-165 EKDAQDPDRNKVIS
+165 DADANKVIS
-179 VTYKSCLLSNIEYNI
+179 VTYKSCLLSSIEYNI

-199 TESITL
+199 TESVTL
-205 FTKQFRFN
+205 FTKQLRFN

-223 IDGDLPQAGE
+223 IDTDLPQTGE
-233 VLKRQHLDVLK
+233 VLKRQHLDILK

-260 FELGNAESVYDG
+260 FEVGNAESVYDG

-290 SLSIDYSQIPDI
+290 SLSIDYSQIPDV

-307 SEESKEYEQNLFSY
+307 SEENKEYEQNLFSY

-335 ARRALEYGDFVF
+335 ARRAMEYGDFVF
-347 NGSPDNPAN
+347 NGSPHSSDNA
-356 PTFVRNTDVPFGA
+356 TFLRNTDVPFGA
-369 SGVMDST
+369 SGVMDTT
-376 TGLSYGGGP
+376 TGLSHGGGP
-385 YRDGLDPNNPNPARY
+385 YRDGLDTNNPDPPRY

-410 NKTDRP
+410 NRTDRP
-416 IRLVFTTFDPDANEN
+416 IRLVFATFDPASNANK
-431 RYHVIDLGN
+431 YHVIDLGN
-440 NNYVTSIANTGGDTG
+440 NNYVTSITNTGGDTG

-468 HSDMVLVKDTQVRD
+468 HSDMVLVRDTQVRD
-482 LINAKPF
+482 LINKKPF